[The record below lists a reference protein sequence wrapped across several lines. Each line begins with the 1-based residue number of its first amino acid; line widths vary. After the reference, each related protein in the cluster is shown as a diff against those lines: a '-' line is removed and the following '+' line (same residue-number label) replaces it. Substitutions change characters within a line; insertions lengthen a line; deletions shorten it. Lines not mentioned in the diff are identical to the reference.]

1 MSCEESV
8 DIQFKRWQ
16 RKLNKSIHA
25 CFRKVRLKE
34 KEPSKIYILM
44 NEKQGLLKKK
54 TKSDADL
61 EKIEEIN
68 LAIPEQC
75 EDKEFEKH
83 TKALGDLENESGAP
97 NNTNIWK
104 KMKKS
109 YPNKSKPLPTGII
122 LY

>member
-8 DIQFKRWQ
+8 YIQFKRWQ

-34 KEPSKIYILM
+34 KEPSNIDILM

-54 TKSDADL
+54 KKSEADL
-61 EKIEEIN
+61 EKIGEIN
-68 LAIPEQC
+68 LAITEQC
-75 EDKEFEKH
+75 EDKEFEKL
-83 TKALGDLENESGAP
+83 TKALGDLDNESVAP

-104 KMKKS
+104 EMKNLTQINLNR
-109 YPNKSKPLPTGII
+109 YPKE
-122 LY
+122 